1 SSASALCEN
10 CLQGPAKQLVEL
22 ETRRTGRANTSNISL
37 LSDVK
42 PVAGKGNG
50 CVSVRV
56 SKVIDATE
64 DRLSVWRSRRCPDH
78 TLVLCVGQDH
88 ALVHA
93 QKVSE
98 LVGPPPS
105 QWLVDLFGLSDLPWR
120 QARPSCI
127 LLTYVRPEAFPV
139 VENLLIEVSPGL
151 SPGTAHWILLEAI
164 DDRLRNGRS
173 ICRHVRGKVGI
184 RHVKEQ
190 EIYEVDGGSYG
201 RCVNFI
207 GYLVTPGSLWDG
219 KQLWRACR
227 RGRGLRGERTRRE
240 ENCDRQC
247 YG

>member
-1 SSASALCEN
+1 M
-10 CLQGPAKQLVEL
+10 
-22 ETRRTGRANTSNISL
+22 
-37 LSDVK
+37 
-42 PVAGKGNG
+42 
-50 CVSVRV
+50 
-56 SKVIDATE
+56 
-64 DRLSVWRSRRCPDH
+64 
-78 TLVLCVGQDH
+78 
-88 ALVHA
+88 VHA

-190 EIYEVDGGSYG
+190 EIYKVDGGGYG
-201 RCVNFI
+201 GCVNFI
-207 GYLVTPGSLWDG
+207 GYVMTPGSFQGLAASG
-219 KQLWRACR
+219 SAQRKTKMASIT
-227 RGRGLRGERTRRE
+227 GRIATVRVRMKVCISRP
-240 ENCDRQC
+240 
-247 YG
+247 